1 MSPSE
6 LVAEIRSHDFDYY
19 LDELMDNVSDDVD
32 KREGSI
38 IYDALAPAA
47 TVLAEEAI
55 TLANTI
61 EFIYTQTST
70 GEFLDY
76 RAVERGTSRI
86 AATKTQVKATA
97 IDRNNL
103 PVTNIQ
109 IGDRFASIGDEP
121 IFYTVI
127 KVTDD
132 IKTQL
137 SSSQAIA
144 DKGGATFSAMATD
157 VTAPVII
164 LEAEELGTRPNG
176 YKGQILPVSYNDAL
190 SYAEITEITVP
201 ARDSESD
208 DDLRTRLLSPDT
220 YNAYGGNV
228 ADYVDM
234 LDRIEEVGA
243 GQIYPAWQG
252 GGTVKLVIV
261 DNNFLPASDE
271 LIASVQN
278 EIDPTPSGSGYGLAP
293 IDHVVTVTA
302 PTELKIDI
310 TSTITFATDIDE
322 TTVKNNINQALQ
334 SYFGNLRKGWA
345 VIDATIGRGYNVTV
359 YRSQILAEI
368 LKINGVTNATLPA
381 LNDQESD
388 LKLQATNETSE
399 LPVLGTV
406 TLND

>member
-137 SSSQAIA
+137 SSPQTIA

-157 VTAPVII
+157 VTAPIII

-176 YKGQILPVSYNDAL
+176 YKGQILPVSYNDVL
-190 SYAEITEITVP
+190 ETV
-201 ARDSESD
+201 
-208 DDLRTRLLSPDT
+208 
-220 YNAYGGNV
+220 
-228 ADYVDM
+228 
-234 LDRIEEVGA
+234 
-243 GQIYPAWQG
+243 
-252 GGTVKLVIV
+252 
-261 DNNFLPASDE
+261 
-271 LIASVQN
+271 
-278 EIDPTPSGSGYGLAP
+278 
-293 IDHVVTVTA
+293 
-302 PTELKIDI
+302 
-310 TSTITFATDIDE
+310 
-322 TTVKNNINQALQ
+322 
-334 SYFGNLRKGWA
+334 
-345 VIDATIGRGYNVTV
+345 
-359 YRSQILAEI
+359 
-368 LKINGVTNATLPA
+368 
-381 LNDQESD
+381 
-388 LKLQATNETSE
+388 
-399 LPVLGTV
+399 
-406 TLND
+406 